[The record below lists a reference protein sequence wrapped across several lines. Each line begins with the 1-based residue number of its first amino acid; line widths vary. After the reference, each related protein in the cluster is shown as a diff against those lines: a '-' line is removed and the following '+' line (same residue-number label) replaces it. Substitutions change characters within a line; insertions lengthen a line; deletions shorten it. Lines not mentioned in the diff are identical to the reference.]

1 MNKVLLT
8 GRITKD
14 PEIRYSQNGMSS
26 LRFTLAVDR
35 QGARDAQGNR
45 QADFIS
51 CVAFSQQADFMS
63 RFVHKGN
70 MLCVEG
76 RIQTGQYT
84 GTDQQIHYTTD
95 VMVERVE
102 NLTPRD
108 PNQQPVGA
116 QPYQPNQQYGQNP
129 YQGYNNPQYG
139 QQQPTYQTPFASQP
153 AEPKSQAPETFN
165 VSDDDL
171 PF

>member
-35 QGARDAQGNR
+35 QGPRDAQGNR

-70 MLCVEG
+70 MLSIEG

-84 GTDQQIHYTTD
+84 GQDQQVRYTTD

-108 PNQQPVGA
+108 PNAPAPVQGYQQP
-116 QPYQPNQQYGQNP
+116 QQQYGQNP

-139 QQQPTYQTPFASQP
+139 AQPSYQAPFASNQQT
-153 AEPKSQAPETFN
+153 EEKSSAPETFT